1 MNQVSSW
8 LIKNNKSNI
17 QIKYTVLE
25 VLKLNGKKKT
35 TVQKFVVRM
44 FLINTFMLD
53 ECIKVYLKKYCY
65 SLLMLPL
72 LRHES
77 KCAVF
82 VFVPLNAN

>member
-25 VLKLNGKKKT
+25 VLKLNGKKKP

-44 FLINTFMLD
+44 FLINTFM
-53 ECIKVYLKKYCY
+53 
-65 SLLMLPL
+65 
-72 LRHES
+72 
-77 KCAVF
+77 
-82 VFVPLNAN
+82 